1 MNTSLAG
8 QVVLRYS
15 WALLF
20 FWFGFS
26 QLSDAATWVIYL
38 PQWTGYFPI
47 PGEMLVQLNGLFE
60 VCCAILLT
68 LGLHTRIISGFL
80 ALHLFGI
87 AVSVGGATGVRDAA
101 LAAAGVAIALQGPD
115 ALALETKKTF

>member
-8 QVVLRYS
+8 QAVLRYS

-26 QLSDAATWVIYL
+26 QLSDAASWVIYL

-115 ALALETKKTF
+115 ALALEAKKTL